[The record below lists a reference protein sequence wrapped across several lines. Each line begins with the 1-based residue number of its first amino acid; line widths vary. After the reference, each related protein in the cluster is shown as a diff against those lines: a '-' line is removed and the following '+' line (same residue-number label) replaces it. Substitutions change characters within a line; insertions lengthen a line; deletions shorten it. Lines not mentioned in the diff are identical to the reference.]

1 MHFSPQLRPE
11 PRADG
16 ACPAARIATENG
28 RRKMRAAVLAIALLM
43 GGTALA
49 QTQTTNGTAG
59 NTGSGDMAGTTTQ
72 PTTGQTTGDQTTND
86 QSTAGQTMG
95 DQSTTGTNTTVQ
107 TNSPASTTS
116 SDQTQTGWN
125 NNGQTTLA
133 ANTASTGAVVQPSNA
148 NPRRDARGVRVI
160 SAPAMVPGG
169 YNGTQSN
176 GMGGPLVDPNTGQ
189 AVSDTGSARAC
200 TRTVTDHC
208 LQTYERHRAR

>member
-1 MHFSPQLRPE
+1 
-11 PRADG
+11 
-16 ACPAARIATENG
+16 
-28 RRKMRAAVLAIALLM
+28 MRAAVLAIALLM

-49 QTQTTNGTAG
+49 QNTTTNGTAG
-59 NTGSGDMAGTTTQ
+59 NTGSGDMATTTQQ
-72 PTTGQTTGDQTTND
+72 PTTGQTTGDQSTT
-86 QSTAGQTMG
+86 GQTMG
-95 DQSTTGTNTTVQ
+95 DQSTTGTNMTVQ
-107 TNSPASTTS
+107 TNAPASTTS

-125 NNGQTTLA
+125 NTSSQTTLA

-169 YNGTQSN
+169 YNGTQST
-176 GMGGPLVDPNTGQ
+176 GMGGPMVDPNTGQ